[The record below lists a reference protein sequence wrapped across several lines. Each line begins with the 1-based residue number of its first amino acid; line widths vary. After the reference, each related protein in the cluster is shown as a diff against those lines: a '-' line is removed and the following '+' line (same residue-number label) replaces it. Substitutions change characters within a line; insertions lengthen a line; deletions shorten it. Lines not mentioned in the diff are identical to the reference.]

1 MMKLAMATLL
11 LIAVL
16 APARAEDCRL
26 GHPEG
31 SCSTPGN
38 DEELMLMKAIRET
51 MAKLKHDAEEEEVA
65 CLMWFSDTPD
75 ARECVE
81 EFERKL
87 DRIGR

>member
-51 MAKLKHDAEEEEVA
+51 MAKLKHDAEEEVV
-65 CLMWFSDTPD
+65 CFMWLP